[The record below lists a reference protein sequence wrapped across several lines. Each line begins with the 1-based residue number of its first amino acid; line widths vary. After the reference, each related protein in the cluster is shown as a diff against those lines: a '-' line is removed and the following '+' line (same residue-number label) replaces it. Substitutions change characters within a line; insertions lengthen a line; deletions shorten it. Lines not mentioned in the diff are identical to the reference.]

1 MSEYINKFEELN
13 LQCKAA
19 DDLLARISKF
29 KIGLH
34 QEFQRKLIT
43 VRTASLEDKY
53 EVAPNLETAM
63 KIKQAKHSGYCGSNL
78 KPNPLSG
85 KPNFGNQSFKNPT
98 NVPLVFKD
106 NKGKGIAGEGS
117 KWNKS
122 VACHNCHGRAL
133 RP

>member
-43 VRTASLEDKY
+43 VRTASLEDIY

-63 KIKQAKHSGYCGSNL
+63 KVK
-78 KPNPLSG
+78 
-85 KPNFGNQSFKNPT
+85 
-98 NVPLVFKD
+98 
-106 NKGKGIAGEGS
+106 
-117 KWNKS
+117 
-122 VACHNCHGRAL
+122 
-133 RP
+133 